1 MAGSALQDFS
11 VLDLSS
17 GVAGGFCTKLL
28 SGFGADVIKIE
39 PLGGE
44 ALRDQGPFP
53 NDQPDKNASAAFLQL
68 NTAKRSVTV
77 NLDTETGRK
86 LLRELAARVDVIVES
101 FAPGY
106 LDGIGAG
113 YADLSAEHPDLVM
126 VSISPFGQDGPYRDY
141 VANELVVYAVS
152 GYLSITGDPDREPH
166 KAYGEQTAIHAGYQ
180 SALATVAALV
190 ARDVIGRG
198 QHVDVSH
205 AEAAA
210 FLVGGRPPD
219 AYRTRGVIARRNGAR
234 LIGGQPTAPYP
245 STMRPCKDGWVHVHT
260 NYRYPELM
268 GEMMEEPG
276 LNDPEVLAT
285 PTGHADEIDEIVDE
299 WLAQYDKWEVVRIA
313 QANRQHF
320 TEVMTPAEVLNDEAY
335 RERDFWFTYTHP
347 TAGEIT
353 QPGPVVRLSET
364 PWVNAPAPA
373 LGEHNAEVLSGELGY
388 SPQDLVALRER
399 GII

>member
-1 MAGSALQDFS
+1 MATSALQDFR

-28 SGFGADVIKIE
+28 SGLGADVIKIE

-53 NDQPDKNASAAFLQL
+53 HDQPDKNASGAYLQL
-68 NTAKRSVTV
+68 NTAKRSVTL

-86 LLRELAARVDVIVES
+86 LLGELAARVDVIVES

-113 YADLSAEHPDLVM
+113 YADLSADHPELVM

-141 VANELVVYAVS
+141 VANELVAYAAS

-166 KAYGEQTAIHAGYQ
+166 KAYGEQTGLHAGYQ
-180 SALATVAALV
+180 SALAAVAALV
-190 ARDVIGRG
+190 ARDTVGSG

-210 FLVGGRPPD
+210 FLVGGRPPN
-219 AYRTRGVIARRNGAR
+219 AYRESGTIARRNGTR
-234 LIGGQPTAPYP
+234 LIGGQPTAMYP
-245 STMRPCKDGWVHVHT
+245 STLRPCKDGWVHVHT
-260 NYRYPELM
+260 NVRYPELM
-268 GEMMEEPG
+268 GEMMEDPR
-276 LNDPEVLAT
+276 LNDPDVLAT
-285 PTGHADEIDEIVDE
+285 PTGHADEIDEMVDE
-299 WLAQYDKWEVVRIA
+299 WLAQYDKWEVVRRA
-313 QANRQHF
+313 QAVRLHF

-353 QPGPVVRLSET
+353 QPGPLVRLADT
-364 PWVNAPAPA
+364 PWVDAPAPA
-373 LGEHNAEVLSGELGY
+373 LGEHNAEVLCDELGY
-388 SPQDLVALRER
+388 SSEELVALRER